1 MTEFV
6 LKARVNQIV
15 TKEVLLLVEAGSEE
29 DAMAK
34 AREALNE
41 YPKEVTVRG
50 IKRMV
55 TEKSNYWIPR
65 DIEFIKEEPEV
76 A

>member
-1 MTEFV
+1 MTEF
-6 LKARVNQIV
+6 LLRAKVNQIV
-15 TKEVLLLVEAGSEE
+15 TKEVRLLVEASSEE

-41 YPKEVTVRG
+41 FPEPVTVEG

-55 TEKSNYWIPR
+55 TESSHYWIPR
-65 DIEFIKEEPEV
+65 DVEFLKEEPEV